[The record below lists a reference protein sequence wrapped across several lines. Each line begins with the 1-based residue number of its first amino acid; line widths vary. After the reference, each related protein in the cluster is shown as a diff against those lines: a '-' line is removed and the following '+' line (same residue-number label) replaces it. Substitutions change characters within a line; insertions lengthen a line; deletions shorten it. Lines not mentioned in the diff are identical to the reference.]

1 MRLTTLLKVGY
12 FRHRRCPTPR
22 YRGDPTLVIW
32 QSRAERPACPVVFWR
47 VVMRFSWRRRKG
59 MHIGKS
65 RVLALLAV
73 ASIVAS
79 ACGSSTAT
87 PTTGATTG
95 PGASTAVVP
104 SAAPSASGLVVAD
117 TTVYPRA
124 ETLY

>member
-32 QSRAERPACPVVFWR
+32 RSRAGRPACPVVFWR

-73 ASIVAS
+73 ASMVAS
-79 ACGSSTAT
+79 ACGSSSGS
-87 PTTGATTG
+87 P
-95 PGASTAVVP
+95 TAVVP
-104 SAAPSASGLVVAD
+104 DASGTLPKTD

-124 ETLY
+124 ETLYTTGKQ